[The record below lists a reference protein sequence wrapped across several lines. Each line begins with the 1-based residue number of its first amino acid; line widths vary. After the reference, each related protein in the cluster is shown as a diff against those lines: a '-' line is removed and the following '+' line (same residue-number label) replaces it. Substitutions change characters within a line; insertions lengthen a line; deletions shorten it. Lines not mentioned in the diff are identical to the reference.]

1 MTAAALPRAGVAT
14 GRAVIAHH
22 SQSFA
27 LASRLLP
34 RAVRDR
40 AVIVYAWCRRAD
52 DAVDAPGADAGA
64 AIARLG
70 RELAQIYAGERS
82 GDPVLDGFAEVV
94 REAGIPRRYPA
105 ELVAG
110 MAMDAAGQRY
120 DTERELRRYCFRV
133 AGVVGLMMS
142 HVMRL
147 ADPGALAA
155 AARLGIAMQLTNIC
169 RDVRED
175 WERGRLYI
183 PRALLE
189 GAGGHWLVS
198 HAGGPL
204 PREARRAL
212 GLAIARLLAR
222 ADEDYRAA
230 RRGVASLPPG
240 CRPAVVAAGR
250 IYAAIGDQIA
260 RAGCDVLA
268 PRAVVPGRRK
278 LALAALAAGEAA
290 WSAVRTGRG
299 SYRDPRELPELG
311 FEDLA

>member
-1 MTAAALPRAGVAT
+1 MTAAALSHAGIAT

-22 SQSFA
+22 SRSFA

-34 RAVRDR
+34 RAIRDR

-52 DAVDAPGADAGA
+52 DAVDAPGVDAGA

-70 RELAQIYAGERS
+70 REVSQIYTGERS
-82 GDPVLDGFAEVV
+82 GDPVLDGFAAIV
-94 REAGIPRRYPA
+94 REAGIPRCYPA

-110 MAMDAAGQRY
+110 MAMDATGQRY
-120 DTERELRRYCFRV
+120 ATERELRRYCFRV

-142 HVMRL
+142 HVMCL

-183 PRALLE
+183 PSALLE
-189 GAGGHWLVS
+189 GAGGRWLVS

-204 PREARRAL
+204 PAEARRAL
-212 GLAIARLLAR
+212 AWAIARLLER
-222 ADEDYRAA
+222 AGDDYRAA
-230 RRGVASLPPG
+230 DRGVPSLPPS
-240 CRPAVVAAGR
+240 CRPAVGAARR
-250 IYAAIGDQIA
+250 IYAAIGDEIA

-299 SYRDPRELPELG
+299 PRRDPRELPELR

>member
-1 MTAAALPRAGVAT
+1 MTGPGLPRAGVAA
-14 GRAVIAHH
+14 GRDVIARH
-22 SQSFA
+22 SRSFA

-34 RAVRDR
+34 GAVRDR

-52 DAVDAPGADAGA
+52 DAVDAPGANAGA
-64 AIARLG
+64 AVARLG

-82 GDPVLDGFAEVV
+82 GDPVLDGFAAVV
-94 REAGIPRRYPA
+94 REAGIPRSYPA

-110 MAMDAAGQRY
+110 MAMDATGQRY
-120 DTERELRRYCFRV
+120 ATERELRRYCFRV

-183 PRALLE
+183 PSALLD
-189 GAGGHWLVS
+189 GVGGRWLVS
-198 HAGGPL
+198 HVGGPL
-204 PREARRAL
+204 PGTARQPLAR
-212 GLAIARLLAR
+212 AIARLLAR
-222 ADEDYRAA
+222 AGDDYRAA
-230 RRGVASLPPG
+230 GRGVASLPPS

-268 PRAVVPGRRK
+268 PRAVVPGWRK
-278 LALAALAAGEAA
+278 LALAALAAGQAA
-290 WSAVRTGRG
+290 WSTVPTRRG
-299 SYRDPRELPELG
+299 ARRDPRELPELR
-311 FEDLA
+311 FEDVA